1 MTIMPNRCNNT
12 KTHPSQPKHKAFF
25 SVPVRV
31 EEIFIDTQ
39 EVCIANAHQ
48 LDSSF
53 VLVGLL
59 SSQVDVA
66 EPGDNVR
73 MKVKGIEEEDLRY
86 GFVMCQKDSVV
97 QGCRYFDA
105 KVNILEYKSI
115 ICPGYI
121 SVMHIHAA
129 TEEVA
134 IMHLLATLD
143 KKGQVLEKKPK
154 FVKQGQVGR
163 LFESSAL
170 RCVAFFLMLEIAL
183 VLVTLPPLI
192 CVPIAIFACF
202 CKTNTLFV

>member
-1 MTIMPNRCNNT
+1 M
-12 KTHPSQPKHKAFF
+12 
-25 SVPVRV
+25 
-31 EEIFIDTQ
+31 
-39 EVCIANAHQ
+39 
-48 LDSSF
+48 
-53 VLVGLL
+53 
-59 SSQVDVA
+59 A

-86 GFVMCQKDSVV
+86 GFVMCPKDNVV

-143 KKGQVLEKKPK
+143 KKGQILEKKPK
-154 FVKQGQVGR
+154 FVKQGQVSR
-163 LFESSAL
+163 LFECVAL
-170 RCVAFFLMLEIAL
+170 RCVAFFPILEIAL
-183 VLVTLPPLI
+183 IGALLSLI
-192 CVPIAIFACF
+192 LDLQSCLIRFKAAQSVCVETFKDFPQLGRFMLRDEGKTIAVGIITALHFPKAGAALSGDAP
-202 CKTNTLFV
+202 TEGGGTAGGHD

>member
-1 MTIMPNRCNNT
+1 M
-12 KTHPSQPKHKAFF
+12 QF
-25 SVPVRV
+25 V
-31 EEIFIDTQ
+31 ID
-39 EVCIANAHQ
+39 
-48 LDSSF
+48 
-53 VLVGLL
+53 L
-59 SSQVDVA
+59 SLQVDVA

-86 GFVMCQKDSVV
+86 GFVMCPKDNVV

-154 FVKQGQVGR
+154 FVKQGQVRRFPALLFPALEAPLSAHSLPHHRALISIVLTHALQSCLIRFKAAQSICIETFKDFPQLGR
-163 LFESSAL
+163 FML
-170 RCVAFFLMLEIAL
+170 RDEGKTIAGTILAF
-183 VLVTLPPLI
+183 
-192 CVPIAIFACF
+192 
-202 CKTNTLFV
+202 

>member
-1 MTIMPNRCNNT
+1 MRN
-12 KTHPSQPKHKAFF
+12 

-39 EVCIANAHQ
+39 EVSLALEFQ
-48 LDSSF
+48 LILCVDSIY
-53 VLVGLL
+53 
-59 SSQVDVA
+59 QVDVA

-86 GFVMCQKDSVV
+86 GFVMCPKESIV
-97 QGCRYFDA
+97 QGCRFFDA

-143 KKGQVLEKKPK
+143 KKGQILEKKPK
-154 FVKQGQVGR
+154 FVKQGQVSY
-163 LFESSAL
+163 FPPISMSQSAPFA
-170 RCVAFFLMLEIAL
+170 AFLSARACA
-183 VLVTLPPLI
+183 PLQS
-192 CVPIAIFACF
+192 AF
-202 CKTNTLFV
+202 

>member
-1 MTIMPNRCNNT
+1 LTLKR
-12 KTHPSQPKHKAFF
+12 F
-25 SVPVRV
+25 
-31 EEIFIDTQ
+31 
-39 EVCIANAHQ
+39 
-48 LDSSF
+48 
-53 VLVGLL
+53 VGLASIL
-59 SSQVDVA
+59 FWGLNCSLQVDVA

-86 GFVMCQKDSVV
+86 GFVMCPKDNLV

-143 KKGQVLEKKPK
+143 KKGQILEKKPK
-154 FVKQGQVGR
+154 FVKQGQVSLSR
-163 LFESSAL
+163 DFCVKASAL
-170 RCVAFFLMLEIAL
+170 CRSPFFA
-183 VLVTLPPLI
+183 TTFSP
-192 CVPIAIFACF
+192 ATSF
-202 CKTNTLFV
+202 

>member
-1 MTIMPNRCNNT
+1 
-12 KTHPSQPKHKAFF
+12 
-25 SVPVRV
+25 VRV

-48 LDSSF
+48 LGSSF
-53 VLVGLL
+53 VFIGLL

-154 FVKQGQVGR
+154 FVKQGQVGL
-163 LFESSAL
+163 LFECLALRRDLPDARNRSNTRYSSAPFH
-170 RCVAFFLMLEIAL
+170 VFAKPEPFLSNILSRSRA
-183 VLVTLPPLI
+183 
-192 CVPIAIFACF
+192 
-202 CKTNTLFV
+202 

>member
-1 MTIMPNRCNNT
+1 M
-12 KTHPSQPKHKAFF
+12 
-25 SVPVRV
+25 RV

-163 LFESSAL
+163 LFECLALRRVLPDARNCSSTRYSSAAHLCPYRNFRMFLQNQYPFCLTFCPAVVLDPLQSRSERL
-170 RCVAFFLMLEIAL
+170 R
-183 VLVTLPPLI
+183 
-192 CVPIAIFACF
+192 
-202 CKTNTLFV
+202 

>member
-1 MTIMPNRCNNT
+1 MRN
-12 KTHPSQPKHKAFF
+12 

-39 EVCIANAHQ
+39 EV
-48 LDSSF
+48 SF
-53 VLVGLL
+53 APASNGFLVLNYLL
-59 SSQVDVA
+59 QVDVA

-86 GFVMCQKDSVV
+86 GFVMCPKENLV

-143 KKGQVLEKKPK
+143 KKGQILEKKPK
-154 FVKQGQVGR
+154 FVKQGQVSLSPA
-163 LFESSAL
+163 LFESQPAPCAGLLFS
-170 RCVAFFLMLEIAL
+170 
-183 VLVTLPPLI
+183 LPPMA
-192 CVPIAIFACF
+192 PATSF
-202 CKTNTLFV
+202 